1 MNETIKTLLTRR
13 SIRKYK
19 NDEVPQELIDQI
31 IEAGLYAA
39 SGMGKQSSIIISIT
53 NKEERENFRKINGEI
68 MNADKDA
75 DPFYGAPVILLV
87 LSDKNSSNAQ
97 YDGSLIMGNMM
108 NAAHA
113 LGLGSVWINRARQEF
128 EMDFGKQ
135 FLERHNIKGDYV
147 GIGHL
152 ALGYKDE
159 EDPVPAKRKENR
171 VYYVK

>member
-1 MNETIKTLLTRR
+1 MNETIQNLLTRR

-19 NDEVPQELIDQI
+19 KDEVPQELIDQI

-39 SGMGKQSSIIISIT
+39 SGMGKQSSIIVQIT

-87 LSDKNSSNAQ
+87 LSDKNSANAQ
-97 YDGSLIMGNMM
+97 YDGALILGNMM

-128 EMDFGKQ
+128 EMDFGKK
-135 FLERHNIKGDYV
+135 FLQRHNIQGEYV
-147 GIGHL
+147 GVGHL

-159 EDPVPAKRKENR
+159 EDPKPIERKENR
-171 VYYVK
+171 VYYIK